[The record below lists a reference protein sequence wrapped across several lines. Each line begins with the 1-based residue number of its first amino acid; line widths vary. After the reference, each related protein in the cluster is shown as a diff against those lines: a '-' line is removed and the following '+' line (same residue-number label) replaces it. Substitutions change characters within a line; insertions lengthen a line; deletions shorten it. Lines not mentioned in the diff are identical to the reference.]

1 MKKRIRNKK
10 KNQLRTSRKRE
21 PKRTYKDTLFRTI
34 FGGKDERSKRWL
46 LSLYNALSGKNHTNI
61 EDLEITTLE
70 DVIYVS
76 MKNDLSFLIHSQMCL
91 YEHQSTVNPNMP
103 LRGLLYF
110 SQLYQQYIDKH
121 KRNLYGSMLVKIP
134 APQFIVF
141 YNGDTKQADIVEYK
155 LSDAFIESGKFAN
168 ITESPQENSC
178 RDKDIAKFEWTA
190 TVINI
195 NKNHNESLSKN
206 CEPLYYYCEFVNQVK
221 ENLSQGMTFDSAVNE
236 AVDFAIKGDF
246 LEGFFREKRMKILD
260 DIYTEFDQ
268 ESYDETLR
276 NDGRIE
282 GIQIGAR
289 ETAIANAKNF
299 LLETDLP
306 PEKIA
311 RCCNLPLEQVI
322 ALKEELSHET
332 VAVTN

>member
-10 KNQLRTSRKRE
+10 KNQFRKMRKRE

-46 LSLYNALSGKNHTNI
+46 LSLYNALTGKNHTNI

-121 KRNLYGSMLVKIP
+121 KKNLYGSMLVKIP

-141 YNGDTKQADIVEYK
+141 YNGDKEQADIIKYK
-155 LSDAFIESGKFAN
+155 LSDAFITDVS
-168 ITESPQENSC
+168 S
-178 RDKDIAKFEWTA
+178 KDGETYGTDFEWTA

-236 AVDFAIKGDF
+236 AVDFAIRGDF
-246 LEGFFREKRMKILD
+246 LGGFFREKRMKILD

-282 GIQIGAR
+282 N
-289 ETAIANAKNF
+289 AIANAKN
-299 LLETDLP
+299 LLRMNLGSLDQ
-306 PEKIA
+306 ISQA
-311 RCCNLPLEQVI
+311 VSLPLEQVI

>member
-1 MKKRIRNKK
+1 M
-10 KNQLRTSRKRE
+10 RKRE

-34 FGGKDERSKRWL
+34 FGGKDDRSKRWL
-46 LSLYNALSGKNHTNI
+46 LSLYNALTGKNHTNI

-121 KRNLYGSMLVKIP
+121 KKNLYGSVLVKIP

-141 YNGDTKQADIVEYK
+141 YNGDTKQADIIKYK
-155 LSDAFIESGKFAN
+155 LSDAFITDVS
-168 ITESPQENSC
+168 S
-178 RDKDIAKFEWTA
+178 KDRETYGADFEWTA

-289 ETAIANAKNF
+289 ENAIANAKNF
-299 LLETDLP
+299 LKKSNLSAEM
-306 PEKIA
+306 IA
-311 RCCNLPLEQVI
+311 ECCSLSLEQVI
-322 ALKEELSHET
+322 ALKEELEHET
-332 VAVTN
+332 VTETN

>member
-10 KNQLRTSRKRE
+10 KNQFRKMRKRE

-121 KRNLYGSMLVKIP
+121 KKNLYGSVLVKIP

-141 YNGDTKQADIVEYK
+141 YNGDKEQSDIIKYK
-155 LSDAFIESGKFAN
+155 LSDAFITDVS
-168 ITESPQENSC
+168 S
-178 RDKDIAKFEWTA
+178 KDGETYGADFEWTS

-282 GIQIGAR
+282 GAR
-289 ETAIANAKNF
+289 ENAIANAKDF
-299 LLETDLP
+299 LKKSNLSAEM
-306 PEKIA
+306 IA
-311 RCCNLPLEQVI
+311 ECCSLPLEQVI
-322 ALKEELSHET
+322 ALKEELSQET

>member
-10 KNQLRTSRKRE
+10 KNRLKASRKRE

-110 SQLYQQYIDKH
+110 SQLYQQYIDKN
-121 KRNLYGSMLVKIP
+121 KKNLYGSVLVKIP

-141 YNGDTKQADIVEYK
+141 YNGDTEQADLVKYR
-155 LSDAFIESGKFAN
+155 LSDAFITDVS
-168 ITESPQENSC
+168 S
-178 RDKDIAKFEWTA
+178 KDRETYGADFEWTA

-221 ENLSQGMTFDSAVNE
+221 ENLSQGMPFDSAVNE
-236 AVDFAIKGDF
+236 AVDFAIKSDF

-282 GIQIGAR
+282 N
-289 ETAIANAKNF
+289 AIANAKNF
-299 LLETDLP
+299 LALNKLSE
-306 PEKIA
+306 EEIA
-311 RCCNLPLEQVI
+311 RCCSLPLEQVL
-322 ALKEELSHET
+322 ALKEELAHKT
-332 VAVTN
+332 VTVTN

>member
-141 YNGDTKQADIVEYK
+141 YNGDTKQADIIKYK
-155 LSDAFIESGKFAN
+155 LSDAFITDVS
-168 ITESPQENSC
+168 S
-178 RDKDIAKFEWTA
+178 KDGETYGADFEWTA

-236 AVDFAIKGDF
+236 AVDFAIRGDF

-282 GIQIGAR
+282 GIKIGAR
-289 ETAIANAKNF
+289 ETAIANAKN
-299 LLETDLP
+299 LLRMNLGSLDQ
-306 PEKIA
+306 ISQA
-311 RCCNLPLEQVI
+311 VSLPLEQVI
-322 ALKEELSHET
+322 ALKEELEQQKIM
-332 VAVTN
+332 V

>member
-1 MKKRIRNKK
+1 MKKRLRNKK
-10 KNQLRTSRKRE
+10 RNRVSSTRERE
-21 PKRTYKDTLFRTI
+21 PKRTYRDSLFRTI

-46 LSLYNALSGKNHTNI
+46 LSLYNALSGRNHTNI

-103 LRGLLYF
+103 LRGMLYF

-121 KRNLYGSMLVKIP
+121 KKNLYGSVLVKIP

-141 YNGDTKQADIVEYK
+141 YNGDAEQADTIKYR
-155 LSDAFIESGKFAN
+155 LSDAFI
-168 ITESPQENSC
+168 TEDSSS
-178 RDKDIAKFEWTA
+178 KDDETYDADFEWTA

-206 CEPLYYYCEFVNQVK
+206 CEPLYHYRKFVNQVK
-221 ENLSQGMTFDSAVNE
+221 ENLSSGMSFDSAVNE
-236 AVDFAIKGDF
+236 AVDFAIKSDF
-246 LEGFFREKRMKILD
+246 LEGFFRENRMKILD

-282 GIQIGAR
+282 GAR
-289 ETAIANAKNF
+289 ENAIANAKN
-299 LLETDLP
+299 LILMHILT
-306 PEKIA
+306 PEQIA
-311 RCCNLPLEQVI
+311 QAVSIPLEQI
-322 ALKEELSHET
+322 LALKEELTREA
-332 VAVTN
+332 VATTN

>member
-21 PKRTYKDTLFRTI
+21 PKRTYRDTLFRTI

-121 KRNLYGSMLVKIP
+121 KKNLYGSVLVKIP

-141 YNGDTKQADIVEYK
+141 YNGDTKQADINKYK
-155 LSDAFIESGKFAN
+155 LSDAFITDVS
-168 ITESPQENSC
+168 S
-178 RDKDIAKFEWTA
+178 KDSETYGADFEWTA

-221 ENLSQGMTFDSAVNE
+221 ENLSQGMSFDSAVNE

-289 ETAIANAKNF
+289 ENAIANAKNF
-299 LLETDLP
+299 LKEGDS

-311 RCCNLPLEQVI
+311 RCCSLPLEQVI

>member
-10 KNQLRTSRKRE
+10 KNQFRKMRKQK

-34 FGGKDERSKRWL
+34 FGGKDDRSKRWL

-121 KRNLYGSMLVKIP
+121 KKNLYGSVLVKIP

-141 YNGDTKQADIVEYK
+141 YNGDTKQADIIKYK
-155 LSDAFIESGKFAN
+155 LSDAFITDS
-168 ITESPQENSC
+168 SS
-178 RDKDIAKFEWTA
+178 KDSETYGTDFEWTA

-221 ENLSQGMTFDSAVNE
+221 ENLSSGMTFDSAVNE
-236 AVDFAIKGDF
+236 AVDYAIKGDF

-282 GIQIGAR
+282 AS
-289 ETAIANAKNF
+289 IANAKN
-299 LLETDLP
+299 LLKLGVSSET
-306 PEKIA
+306 IA
-311 RCCNLPLEQVI
+311 QGCSLPLEQVL
-322 ALKEELSHET
+322 ALKEELSHEP
-332 VAVTN
+332 VTKTN

>member
-10 KNQLRTSRKRE
+10 KNQFRKMRKQK
-21 PKRTYKDTLFRTI
+21 PKRTYRDTLFRTI

-121 KRNLYGSMLVKIP
+121 KKNLYGSVLVKIP

-141 YNGDTKQADIVEYK
+141 YNGDTEQADIIKYR
-155 LSDAFIESGKFAN
+155 LSDAFITDVS
-168 ITESPQENSC
+168 S
-178 RDKDIAKFEWTA
+178 KDRETYGTDFEWTA

-236 AVDFAIKGDF
+236 AVDYAIKGDF

-282 GIQIGAR
+282 GAR
-289 ETAIANAKNF
+289 ENAIANAKN
-299 LLETDLP
+299 LLKKSNLSSEM
-306 PEKIA
+306 IA
-311 RCCNLPLEQVI
+311 DCCSLPLEQVI

>member
-10 KNQLRTSRKRE
+10 KNQFRSVRKRE
-21 PKRTYKDTLFRTI
+21 PKRTYRDTLFRTI
-34 FGGKDERSKRWL
+34 FGGKDDRSKRWL

-121 KRNLYGSMLVKIP
+121 KRNLYGSVLVKIP

-141 YNGDTKQADIVEYK
+141 YNGDTKLEDIIKYR
-155 LSDAFIESGKFAN
+155 LSDAFI
-168 ITESPQENSC
+168 TEDNASKD
-178 RDKDIAKFEWTA
+178 DKTNRADFEWTA

-221 ENLSQGMTFDSAVNE
+221 ENLSQGMSFDSAVNE
-236 AVDFAIKGDF
+236 AVDFAIRGDF

-289 ETAIANAKNF
+289 ETAIANAKN
-299 LLETDLP
+299 LLKKSNLSSEM
-306 PEKIA
+306 IA
-311 RCCNLPLEQVI
+311 DCCSLTLEQVI

>member
-10 KNQLRTSRKRE
+10 KNQFRKMRKRE
-21 PKRTYKDTLFRTI
+21 PKRTYRDSLFRTI

-121 KRNLYGSMLVKIP
+121 KRNLYGSVLVKIP

-141 YNGDTKQADIVEYK
+141 YNGDTKQADIIKYK
-155 LSDAFIESGKFAN
+155 LSDAFITDVS
-168 ITESPQENSC
+168 S
-178 RDKDIAKFEWTA
+178 KDGETYGADFEWTA

-236 AVDFAIKGDF
+236 AVDFAIRGDF

-282 GIQIGAR
+282 GAR
-289 ETAIANAKNF
+289 ENAIANAKNF
-299 LLETDLP
+299 LRMNLGS
-306 PEKIA
+306 PEQIA
-311 RCCNLPLEQVI
+311 QGTSLPLEQVL
-322 ALKEELSHET
+322 ALKEELTRES

>member
-21 PKRTYKDTLFRTI
+21 PKRTYRDTLFRTI

-121 KRNLYGSMLVKIP
+121 KKNLYGSVLVKIP

-141 YNGDTKQADIVEYK
+141 YNGDTKQADIIKYK
-155 LSDAFIESGKFAN
+155 LSDAFITDVS
-168 ITESPQENSC
+168 S
-178 RDKDIAKFEWTA
+178 KDGETYGADFEWTA

-221 ENLSQGMTFDSAVNE
+221 ENLSQGMSFDSAVNE

-282 GIQIGAR
+282 GAQQN
-289 ETAIANAKNF
+289 AIANAKN
-299 LLETDLP
+299 LLKLGVSSET
-306 PEKIA
+306 IA
-311 RCCNLPLEQVI
+311 QGCSLPLEQVL
-322 ALKEELSHET
+322 ALKEELAHEA
-332 VAVTN
+332 VAVSI

>member
-1 MKKRIRNKK
+1 MKKRLRNKR
-10 KNQLRTSRKRE
+10 KNQLRAARKRE
-21 PKRTYKDTLFRTI
+21 PKRTYRDSLFRTI

-121 KRNLYGSMLVKIP
+121 KKNLYGCVLVKIP

-141 YNGDTKQADIVEYK
+141 YNGDKEQSDIVEYK
-155 LSDAFIESGKFAN
+155 LSDAFITDVS
-168 ITESPQENSC
+168 S
-178 RDKDIAKFEWTA
+178 KDRETYGADFEWTA

-236 AVDFAIKGDF
+236 AVDFAIKSDF

-282 GIQIGAR
+282 GAR
-289 ETAIANAKNF
+289 ENAIANAKNF
-299 LLETDLP
+299 LKEGDS
-306 PEKIA
+306 PEKNA

-322 ALKEELSHET
+322 ALKEELAREQIGVSR
-332 VAVTN
+332 